1 MYGSVGSRGGDPVIV
16 GIIKNN
22 GSNAI
27 TTTHNAMTFFFII
40 ASLIDMKYVRSE
52 VYRSFIVS
60 YQSVNHILTLKK
72 YLGSIHYK

>member
-1 MYGSVGSRGGDPVIV
+1 MYMSVGIRDDDAVVI
-16 GIIKNN
+16 GIIKIN
-22 GSNAI
+22 GSNAN
-27 TTTHNAMTFFFII
+27 TTTHNATTFFFII